1 MATDTN
7 EFKIQVMSTLTCS
20 LASIKKRSG
29 EVVPF
34 DVKKIFDA
42 IKSAVAVTN

>member
-1 MATDTN
+1 MTDTN
-7 EFKIQVMSTLTCS
+7 EVKIQVISTLTCS

-34 DVKKIFDA
+34 DVPGRIAESRERKIHR
-42 IKSAVAVTN
+42 